1 MLEVKGDY
9 NKLTEEM
16 GKKMV
21 ETAVSPSIHSEMQ
34 NAGAPQKTIVVTCD

>member
-16 GKKMV
+16 GEKMV
-21 ETAVSPSIHSEMQ
+21 ETAVSQVSTVKCKMQ
-34 NAGAPQKTIVVTCD
+34 ELPKKQY